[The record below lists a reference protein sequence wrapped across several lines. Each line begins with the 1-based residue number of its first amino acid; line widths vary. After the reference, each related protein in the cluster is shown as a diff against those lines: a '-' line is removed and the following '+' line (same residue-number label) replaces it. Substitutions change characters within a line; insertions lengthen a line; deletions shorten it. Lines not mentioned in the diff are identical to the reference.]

1 MLLTWRDLTAR
12 RASRHR
18 PNLSTRQ
25 LFVLTTL
32 SCAHRR
38 RVAQPNGSR
47 LRCGRNGGG
56 RKGGGPEQQRGAG
69 VAISP
74 APARRP
80 YGEGQAAPAR
90 ERMAARNRSRCFVI
104 SRIVAGGA

>member
-56 RKGGGPEQQRGAG
+56 RKEAELLTARAG
-69 VAISP
+69 EATQSFLTLP
-74 APARRP
+74 APVARHSL
-80 YGEGQAAPAR
+80 GPAHPSL
-90 ERMAARNRSRCFVI
+90 ANRSREH
-104 SRIVAGGA
+104 